1 VSVVAP
7 GAGEVVGERPGRRVE
22 ILSDR
27 DPVHVT
33 RSRFGPGEE
42 GADLHVHRRH
52 SDLFYVLEGELTV
65 RLGVEDEQVV
75 VPAGSLARVPP
86 RVVHGFRN
94 ASDADLRY
102 LNFHAPGSGF
112 AGYMRA
118 LRDGRKL
125 TYDQHDP
132 PAEAARPIS
141 DAVVESG
148 KPIGGGVEL
157 LTDVEAIRVTRVHG
171 SGERRAYDQPVS
183 YYVLAGELAL
193 DDLRAAAGSWIQVPP
208 GLEHAVEG
216 VYLSVMAPS
225 STSPPWR
232 DAPASA

>member
-1 VSVVAP
+1 VSCDPYRFEPVSVVAP

-33 RSRFGPGEE
+33 LARLGPGEE

-65 RLGVEDEQVV
+65 RLGVEDERVV

-86 RVVHGFRN
+86 LVVHGFRN
-94 ASDADLRY
+94 ASKSDLRY
-102 LNFHAPGSGF
+102 LNLHAPGSGF
-112 AGYMRA
+112 ADYMRA

-132 PAEAARPIS
+132 PAEGAASIS
-141 DAVVESG
+141 DAVAESG
-148 KPIGGGVEL
+148 KPIGDGVEL

-171 SGERRAYDQPVS
+171 ATERRAYDQLVS
-183 YYVLAGELAL
+183 YYVLQGELEL
-193 DDLRAAAGSWIQVPP
+193 DDLRAPAGSWIQVPP

-216 VYLSVMAPS
+216 VYLNVTAPS
-225 STSPPWR
+225 S
-232 DAPASA
+232 SA